1 MAVFLRDFPY
11 NDEIVGA
18 KGVDKNKATDELIKW
33 AESITRQSE
42 ASPVLPQPVT
52 RLTGV
57 AANDSGTL
65 SGVAGSAGVYRIS
78 AYREVTTADP
88 VSSSLAIDI
97 SWTHNTKALTRTLS
111 TFSGAPQ
118 AVTNTASD
126 VSIIEVDAGT
136 TISYTLTYASNTPG
150 LGKFQVVLAAE
161 LIQTVS

>member
-11 NDEIVGA
+11 NDAIVG
-18 KGVDKNKATDELIKW
+18 KSGVDAQKATDELIKW

-52 RLTGV
+52 RLIDV
-57 AANDSGTL
+57 AANASGNL
-65 SGVAGSAGVYRIS
+65 GGVDTAGVYRIS

-88 VSSSLAIDI
+88 VSSSLGVDI
-97 SWTHNTKALTRTLS
+97 AWTHNGKALARTLS
-111 TFSGAPQ
+111 AFSGAPQ
-118 AVTNTASD
+118 AITDTASD
-126 VSIIEVDAGT
+126 VSVIEIDAGT
-136 TISYTLTYASNTPG
+136 AISYALTYASNTPG